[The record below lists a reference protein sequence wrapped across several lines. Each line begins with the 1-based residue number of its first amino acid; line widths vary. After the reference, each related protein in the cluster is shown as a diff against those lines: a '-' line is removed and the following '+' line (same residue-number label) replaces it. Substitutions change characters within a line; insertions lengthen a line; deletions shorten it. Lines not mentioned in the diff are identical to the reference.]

1 MNDRLGADER
11 FWHFVFGVGITWL
24 AITSAMKVGQYP
36 AGDFRNEPLFWVV
49 ALGFSAVFG
58 GLAIV
63 SGLRGGPRVARRP
76 IGSVAGGLTEWMR
89 RRRNDREPPP
99 IRELETQDIFPS
111 LDLGEGARGRG
122 GEGARKSGCEEV
134 ADDDTVGPATETCR
148 RE

>member
-1 MNDRLGADER
+1 MCRIEREVNDRLGADER
-11 FWHFVFGVGITWL
+11 FWHFVFGVGIIWL
-24 AITSAMKVGQYP
+24 AILNAMTIGQLP
-36 AGDFRNEPLFWVV
+36 PGDFRNEPLFWVV

-76 IGSVAGGLTEWMR
+76 IGSVAGGLTKWMR

-99 IRELETQDIFPS
+99 IRELETQDVSPS
-111 LDLGEGARGRG
+111 LDL

-134 ADDDTVGPATETCR
+134 ADDDTVGPATETSR
-148 RE
+148 RA